1 MRNIGWVAAAGLLAG
16 CAMGG
21 SESRHQ
27 QSETVSAQSSAAGSF
42 QAAAD
47 AQKRATAEQRE
58 AERAHEQVIE
68 AQKALADAQARQRG
82 QQARAD
88 QAQADATRLAAAATQ
103 QGALSQQQAVQN
115 QQIETQQHQ
124 QAVEQNQRWTES
136 QSVQGT
142 LVSTGNGHIAVRT
155 DDQQTMNLGISDN
168 TAVILDG
175 RQASPSQLLP
185 GIDVRASYQM
195 VDGHAQAL
203 RIRAK
208 SSADAQPQQA
218 LPPQDQ
224 QQQPMSPQR

>member
-1 MRNIGWVAAAGLLAG
+1 MKNIGWIAAAGLLAG

-27 QSETVSAQSSAAGSF
+27 QSETVSAQSSAAGSY

-47 AQKRATAEQRE
+47 AQKRATAEQLA
-58 AERAHEQVIE
+58 AEKAHQDVIQ

-88 QAQADATRLAAAATQ
+88 QAQADAARLAAAATQ
-103 QGALSQQQAVQN
+103 QAAISQQQAQQN

-124 QAVEQNQRWTES
+124 QVVEQNQRWTES
-136 QSVQGT
+136 QSVSGT
-142 LVSTGNGHIAVRT
+142 LVSTGNGQIAVRT
-155 DDQQTMNLGISDN
+155 DDQQTMNLGIGDS

-185 GIDVRASYQM
+185 GTDVRASYQM
-195 VDGHAQAL
+195 VDGKAQAL

-208 SSADAQPQQA
+208 SSAD
-218 LPPQDQ
+218 
-224 QQQPMSPQR
+224 QQPPAPAPQ